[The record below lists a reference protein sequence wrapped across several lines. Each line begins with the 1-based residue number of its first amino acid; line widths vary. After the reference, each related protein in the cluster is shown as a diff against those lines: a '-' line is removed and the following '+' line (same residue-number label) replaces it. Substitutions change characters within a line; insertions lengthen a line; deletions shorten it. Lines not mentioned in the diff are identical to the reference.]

1 MIYTKGFLYAEEGSN
16 IANWISS
23 NDGFYHLSG
32 AKKDLWLSPNGIT
45 GVVNNSGNQKF
56 AIYAG
61 GNFGVTTGGK
71 LYAKD
76 ADIQGAITS
85 NNVNITG
92 GALSI
97 GNNFKVDNNGNLTA
111 KNANVTGTITTDN
124 LTATNGSISN
134 ITGTNMTIQNGT
146 ITSATLS
153 NCSISAAQINSGTL
167 SSARIP
173 NLSAGK
179 ITSGTMSADR
189 ISGGTLKIK
198 DASGGEFSIGT
209 DTAHASTTGLNVGSA
224 GILFGSQAAS
234 TQITGDSSEMTVQGA
249 TKLNLGINGTVM
261 MIMSPNGVT
270 SKGKLYLNNGI
281 NSGSHD
287 GISVP
292 AFQCEDPLG
301 TPRLW
306 FENGLLVAYD
316 TGDGTVHW
324 A

>member
-1 MIYTKGFLYAEEGSN
+1 MDASC
-16 IANWISS
+16 
-23 NDGFYHLSG
+23 
-32 AKKDLWLSPNGIT
+32 
-45 GVVNNSGNQKF
+45 
-56 AIYAG
+56 
-61 GNFGVTTGGK
+61 VT
-71 LYAKD
+71 
-76 ADIQGAITS
+76 
-85 NNVNITG
+85 
-92 GALSI
+92 
-97 GNNFKVDNNGNLTA
+97 
-111 KNANVTGTITTDN
+111 
-124 LTATNGSISN
+124 
-134 ITGTNMTIQNGT
+134 
-146 ITSATLS
+146 
-153 NCSISAAQINSGTL
+153 SGTF
-167 SSARIP
+167 AQAQIP

-179 ITSGTMSADR
+179 ITSGTMSANR